1 MHSRFAF
8 VGNARINQ
16 IAQHTYIEGKIMKAH
31 IWYGP
36 SGQILAVGSIQDDVM
51 LSPGSDAEGVEII
64 EVEVTEEQLQRL
76 HETHKVNVNSQTLV
90 PS

>member
-1 MHSRFAF
+1 MHGRFAF
-8 VGNARINQ
+8 IRNARINQ
-16 IAQHTYIEGKIMKAH
+16 VAQHTSIEEKIMKAH

-36 SGQILAVGSIQDDVM
+36 GGQILAVGSIQDDVM
-51 LSPGSDAEGVEII
+51 LSPESDAEGVEII

-76 HETHKVNVNSQTLV
+76 HETHKVDVNSRTLV